1 MLSGQLPITH
11 YSSLNSRGLPVG
23 NRRPQTHHPM
33 KTKLEQRARI
43 RRRIR
48 AKVAGTAGR
57 PRLSVFRSNK
67 YIYAQLIDDAAGRTL
82 AAASS
87 REGDLSGAAPVE
99 RSKAVGQRLAER
111 AKAAGVEAVVFDR
124 GGYRFHG
131 KVAALA
137 AGAREGGLQF

>member
-1 MLSGQLPITH
+1 
-11 YSSLNSRGLPVG
+11 
-23 NRRPQTHHPM
+23 M
-33 KTKLEQRARI
+33 KTKSEQRARI

-48 AKVAGTAGR
+48 AKVAGTAER

-67 YIYAQLIDDAAGRTL
+67 FIYAQVIDDQAGRTL

-87 REGDLSGAAPVE
+87 READITGNARVE

-111 AKAAGVEAVVFDR
+111 ARAAGVESVVFDR

-131 KVAALA
+131 NVRALA
-137 AGAREGGLQF
+137 EGARDGGLQF